1 MINNKK
7 KSSNFWLKGTLDN
20 HNNNFKKANAWIPLD
35 WYFFRFSQLLYLK
48 SLIRYDPLDYQDPA
62 AKMI

>member
-1 MINNKK
+1 MINNNK

-20 HNNNFKKANAWIPLD
+20 YNNNFKKANAWIPLD
-35 WYFFRFSQLLYLK
+35 WYFRFSQLLYLK
-48 SLIRYDPLDYQDPA
+48 SWISYDPLEYQDHA